1 MEKLQRHVEMVK
13 LLDQLV
19 KGLYQMAD
27 TGRRRAQLVARLQAR
42 KRVSVGQLL
51 FKAAR
56 LWNEEAMAR
65 VQTRHPDAR
74 LAHTTLFPH
83 IDLDGTRATEIA
95 RRAGITKQAVGQLVD
110 ELERMG
116 TLARVPDPL
125 DGRAQLVRFTDEGIA
140 QLLAGLDVLDEVEID
155 VGAEIG
161 AGTLDRLRRDL
172 AKLVP
177 ALLALSEQAAKEK
190 E

>member
-1 MEKLQRHVEMVK
+1 
-13 LLDQLV
+13 
-19 KGLYQMAD
+19 MAD
-27 TGRRRAQLVARLQAR
+27 KSRRRAELEARLHAR

-65 VQTRHPDAR
+65 VQKRHPGAR
-74 LAHTTLFPH
+74 VAHTTLFPH
-83 IDLDGTRATEIA
+83 IDLDGTRQTEIA

-110 ELERMG
+110 ELIAIGMLR
-116 TLARVPDPL
+116 RDPDPL

-155 VGAEIG
+155 LGGDVG

-177 ALLALSEQAAKEK
+177 ALEARRGGDG
-190 E
+190 